1 MHWAAHLIGAPYEAG
16 ACGPTSFDCIGLV
29 RHYFKARHGV
39 ALPDYQLA
47 GGTPEGLHAFVR
59 ATKWQRVTGEP
70 QDEDIVTMESFVG
83 KHVGVALRTDE
94 GIGLL
99 HAVGTDNRGSVVW
112 QPLNTLV
119 GYRNLEAWRSPCKL

>member
-39 ALPDYQLA
+39 AL
-47 GGTPEGLHAFVR
+47 
-59 ATKWQRVTGEP
+59 
-70 QDEDIVTMESFVG
+70 
-83 KHVGVALRTDE
+83 RTDE

-99 HAVGTDNRGSVVW
+99 HAVGTDNHGSVVW
-112 QPLNTLV
+112 QPLSTLA